1 MYRWHYLTRNRRRGS
16 IPGILKLPDY
26 LAANKYINPTD
37 PTNGPFQFANNTSEN
52 WFVWAP
58 KQENG
63 VFKDFSSH
71 MGAYNS
77 GRPKWVDPSF
87 YPVQEQLING
97 FRTDGSEEDGI
108 MLVDV
113 GGSLGHDMELF
124 VKQFPNSPGRLIL
137 QDLPDVITQARGLDL
152 STKIQPMEH
161 DFFTQQPIKS
171 KLGNH
176 NLSTLR
182 S

>member
-1 MYRWHYLTRNRRRGS
+1 MLWWHYLTIDRRRGS
-16 IPGILKLPDY
+16 IPGILNLPDY
-26 LAANKYINPTD
+26 LAANNYINPTD

-63 VFKDFSSH
+63 VFKDFSNH

-87 YPVQEQLING
+87 YPVREQLIDG
-97 FRTDGSEEDGI
+97 FRADSSDKDAI

-124 VKQFPNSPGRLIL
+124 LKEFPNSPGRLVL
-137 QDLPDVITQARGLDL
+137 QDLPDVITQARSLGLSARIEL
-152 STKIQPMEH
+152 MEH
-161 DFFTQQPIKS
+161 NFFTQQPVKS
-171 KLGNH
+171 KLGNA
-176 NLSTLR
+176 
-182 S
+182 